1 MKEGERCRMLSNSSY
16 LTQLLVEAHIDDL
29 RRDAA
34 RAGLGRSAKEGS
46 QRPSKR
52 LQLPIT
58 IRVARRRG
66 VVVSPETDEPGL
78 PSV

>member
-1 MKEGERCRMLSNSSY
+1 MVSNSSY
-16 LTQLLVEAHIDDL
+16 LTKLLVEAHIDDL

-52 LQLPIT
+52 LRFPIT
-58 IRVARRRG
+58 LRVARRRG

-78 PSV
+78 PTM